1 MFLGFYRHTVDA
13 KGRVAVPA
21 AFRRELTQG
30 SIVTIGAEG
39 RLVIRPLDEW
49 QQLQQQFRLTSD
61 TPPDERRFIRYL
73 FANARELELDAQGRL
88 LLTPEQRQFASIT
101 DRAVFVGLGNV
112 VELVGEAMWE
122 QEMSDFGPDQFTS
135 LNDTVQQH
143 ADTAQ
148 GGSAPPRT

>member
-13 KGRVAVPA
+13 KGRIAVPA
-21 AFRRELTQG
+21 AFRREFTQG

-39 RLVIRPLDEW
+39 RLVIRPLAEW
-49 QQLQQQFRLTSD
+49 EQIQQQYRLTSD

-112 VELVGEAMWE
+112 VELVGEETWE
-122 QEMSDFGPDQFTS
+122 REMSDFGPEQFTS
-135 LNDTVQQH
+135 LNDTVQH
-143 ADTAQ
+143 HGETLH
-148 GGSAPPRT
+148 GGFVPPQT

>member
-1 MFLGFYRHTVDA
+1 MLLGFYRHTVDA

-21 AFRRELTQG
+21 AFRRELAQG

-39 RLVIRPLDEW
+39 RLVIRPVAEW
-49 QQLQQQFRLTSD
+49 EQLQQQFRLTSD

-88 LLTPEQRQFASIT
+88 LLTPEQREFASIT

-112 VELVGEAMWE
+112 VELVGEATWE
-122 QEMSDFGPDQFTS
+122 QEMHSFGPDQFTT
-135 LNDTVQQH
+135 LNDTIQQH
-143 ADTAQ
+143 STPDHGGYAAQ
-148 GGSAPPRT
+148 QT